1 MQTRQRNK
9 DTESFEVDYDANRES
24 IIVKVLDAEGL
35 YPFWLYDPEAGY
47 YQIRKTRRGGLQ
59 MTK

>member
-1 MQTRQRNK
+1 MSDNTFNK
-9 DTESFEVDYDANRES
+9 ANRSFEVDYDQAPERL
-24 IIVKVLDAEGL
+24 ILRVLDSEGL